1 MRGSAG
7 QDANSD
13 RLCRAAHGR
22 PPLCYAASMQPLA
35 TLGQWVDRVRDRERV
50 GTFARFLARRFLD
63 DRLFQASAALA
74 YTTIFALVPLAI
86 VVLGVLSAF
95 PMFGEWR
102 DQLTEYIFSNFVPSA
117 ASTVKETL
125 LRLVGDATTLTV
137 AGAIGLIASLLITL
151 NSVEATFNQIW
162 RVPSSRPQLGRFL
175 VYWTVLTLGALLAAA
190 SLAMSAW
197 LFALPVFSTSEGRV
211 LSNFALRL
219 APFTIELL
227 LVTALYR
234 VVPHRS
240 VALRHAVAGALLA
253 TLLLEL
259 VKWGLGVYLGMFTT
273 YQRLYGALAALPIL
287 MIWIYLGWVAVL
299 LGASFASAV
308 SAFRYQPAAMRLPEG
323 YEIYG
328 LLRLLGRFADARHAG
343 RALHTEQMLDL
354 EPMLTDSQLQQFL
367 CQLAEIHLLQRAET
381 GEWLL
386 ARDLDTLTMA
396 DLYEACQ
403 LRVPVSEAWLPC
415 RDDALGAAAIS
426 ALDELRLPLRNLL
439 KRNVADLYPPAGNSA

>member
-1 MRGSAG
+1 
-7 QDANSD
+7 
-13 RLCRAAHGR
+13 
-22 PPLCYAASMQPLA
+22 MQPLA
-35 TLGQWVDRVRDRERV
+35 TLEHWMDRVRDRERV

-137 AGAIGLIASLLITL
+137 AGAVGLIASLLITL

-197 LFALPVFSTSEGRV
+197 LFALPVFSTSEGQV
-211 LSNFALRL
+211 LSGVALRL

-240 VALRHAVAGALLA
+240 VALRHAFAGALLA
-253 TLLLEL
+253 TVLLEL

-299 LGASFASAV
+299 LGASFASAI

-323 YEIYG
+323 YEMYG
-328 LLRLLGRFADARHAG
+328 LLRLLGRFAEARRSG
-343 RALHTEQMLDL
+343 RGLHTAQMLEL

-367 CQLAEIHLLQRAET
+367 CQLGEIQLLQRAET

-386 ARDLDTLTMA
+386 ARDLDTLSLA

-415 RDDALGAAAIS
+415 RDDPLGAAAIA
-426 ALDELRLPLRNLL
+426 ALDELRLPLRDLL
-439 KRNVADLYPPAGNSA
+439 KRNVSHLYPTAGTSA